1 MPNTTCSEC
10 GGTMQMGYIA
20 DRADHSVPTQSF
32 WVEGEPQMTKFLGMN
47 AGLNIKDRAR
57 YDVVTLRCE
66 KCGLLK
72 SYARPED
79 RCDKPGE

>member
-1 MPNTTCSEC
+1 MQTFCGEC
-10 GGTMQMGYIA
+10 GGTMQMGYTA
-20 DRADHSVPTQSF
+20 DRADYSVPGQAF
-32 WVEGEPQMTKFLGMN
+32 WVEGEPQMAKFLGMD
-47 AGLNIKDRAR
+47 AGLNIKNRAR
-57 YDVVTLRCE
+57 YDIVTLRCE